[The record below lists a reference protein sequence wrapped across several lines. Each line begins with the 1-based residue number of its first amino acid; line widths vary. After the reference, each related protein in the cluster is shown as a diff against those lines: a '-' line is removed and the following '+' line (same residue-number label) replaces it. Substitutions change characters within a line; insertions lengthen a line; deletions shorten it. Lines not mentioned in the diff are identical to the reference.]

1 MYSLLNTICIAAIL
15 LIAQASAFVP
25 SSSPLTTTTSLS
37 VERKVTGL
45 GGSYYDGT
53 KSPTLGGISAFK
65 IKPKTKKE
73 EKTVVAKKVAAAKP
87 VAKKNVKGAAAA
99 AAAAAEE
106 KATSN
111 LWTKMPWSK

>member
-25 SSSPLTTTTSLS
+25 SSAPLTTTTSLS

-99 AAAAAEE
+99 AVEE
-106 KATSN
+106 KATGN

>member
-25 SSSPLTTTTSLS
+25 SSSPLTTTSLS

-73 EKTVVAKKVAAAKP
+73 EKTVVAKKVAADKP

-99 AAAAAEE
+99 AAEE

-111 LWTKMPWSK
+111 LCTKMPWSK